1 MSKKLS
7 VVTTAPLFSPRNAN
21 QSDYADKIRSN
32 SITLCTGPAGC
43 GKTFVPTVLAIEA
56 LLAGKISKIVL
67 VRPAVEACG
76 EKIGFL
82 PGDMTEKMSPF
93 LGPIFDAMNEVWQDE
108 KIQDMIKR
116 GVIEIVP
123 LAFMRGR
130 TFDYSYVLTDEAQN
144 MSEDQM
150 LMLVTRI
157 GKESKLI
164 ISGDLDQNDL
174 GNKSSSGLK
183 RAIGLS
189 GKVES
194 LAVAKFDLDD
204 CVRNPIIID
213 ILNNW

>member
-1 MSKKLS
+1 
-7 VVTTAPLFSPRNAN
+7 
-21 QSDYADKIRSN
+21 
-32 SITLCTGPAGC
+32 
-43 GKTFVPTVLAIEA
+43 
-56 LLAGKISKIVL
+56 
-67 VRPAVEACG
+67 
-76 EKIGFL
+76 
-82 PGDMTEKMSPF
+82 MTEKMSPF

-130 TFDYSYVLTDEAQN
+130 TFDYAYVLTDEAQN

-174 GNKSSSGLK
+174 GNKVSSGLK